1 MFRCLPFKFSLFLL
15 FANAG
20 SAAPTVS
27 LSYGTLQGF
36 TESGVTK
43 YLGVPFASS
52 SRFEA
57 PSPPKVLHGVQNATE
72 FGPACPQQLLSSPPG
87 TPFSAPIFPSIS
99 EDCLTVDV
107 FVPSGAHNLS
117 ALPVFV
123 WIYGGGFTTGNS
135 RTTEFSPLVER
146 SVETGEPIIIVVPNY
161 RLSAFGFLPG
171 KEVGAAGESGAPNLS
186 PTLAEGQP
194 VYDALVLANNCTAA
208 RDTLDC
214 LRHVPLES
222 FMATVNQTENFMSY
236 ESLALV
242 WRPYIDGDVVERA
255 PVKSVAE
262 GLFAHI
268 PIMAGNSDDEGTLF
282 SISTLN
288 ITTDAEFLGYL
299 HSNIL
304 PKTNPDQVAQLGL
317 LYPDDPTQGAPFDT
331 GSANQL
337 SPEYKRLAALQGDLT
352 FIGPRRLFLEHTS
365 RTQPTWSWLSKLG
378 KNASEFG
385 AAHGNDQG
393 VWFTNTTALQTL
405 GMDALVNF
413 INTLDPNTPAVAGSA
428 AELAVAWPQWKTGGG
443 SLWTFSDPDTV
454 SVTKEDFRVEAMAYL
469 NGLLLEEAAE
479 C

>member
-1 MFRCLPFKFSLFLL
+1 M
-15 FANAG
+15 
-20 SAAPTVS
+20 
-27 LSYGTLQGF
+27 
-36 TESGVTK
+36 
-43 YLGVPFASS
+43 
-52 SRFEA
+52 
-57 PSPPKVLHGVQNATE
+57 QNATD

-99 EDCLTVDV
+99 ENCLTVDV
-107 FVPSGAHNLS
+107 FVPAGAHNLS

-146 SVETGEPIIIVVPNY
+146 SIATGEPIIVVAPNY

-171 KEVGAAGESGAPNLS
+171 KEVGAAGVSNLGLRDQIFALRWVQKEITAFGGDPDRVVVGGISAGSISSALLILSNKQNSNALFRGAFLESGAPNLS

-304 PKTNPDQVAQLGL
+304 PKTTPDQVAQIGL
-317 LYPDDPTQGAPFDT
+317 LYPDHPTQGAPFDT

-352 FIGPRRLFLEHTS
+352 FIAPRRLFLEHTS
-365 RTQPTWSWLSKLG
+365 RTQATWSWLSKLG
-378 KNASEFG
+378 KDASAFG

-454 SVTKEDFRVEAMAYL
+454 SVTKEDFRVEAMTYL
-469 NGLLLEEAAE
+469 NGLLLEEATD